1 MLTHPEKRKRNNI
14 ERKDVKRWSKHLNV
28 TPVQLSAVME
38 KVENSAAAAI
48 PCPPQNLTTK
58 I

>member
-38 KVENSAAAAI
+38 KVENSAAATI
-48 PCPPQNLTTK
+48 PCRPQNLTTK

>member
-1 MLTHPEKRKRNNI
+1 MLTHPEKRKRNHI

-28 TPVQLSAVME
+28 TPIQLSAVME
-38 KVENSAAAAI
+38 KVGNSAAAAI
-48 PCPPQNLTTK
+48 PCPPQHRTTK